1 MGTRAANCWQ
11 FQAIAVG
18 VEVVVVVV
26 GRAAVWQFA
35 CCYHS
40 LSSACIVCACLGK
53 SFCHCRAMGNVNKAE
68 AKHGKELFRWVQEIG
83 KVIYCKTVADQQEFV
98 ALVRI
103 IVLN

>member
-18 VEVVVVVV
+18 VAVVVVAVVV

-40 LSSACIVCACLGK
+40 LSSARIVCLCLGK
-53 SFCHCRAMGNVNKAE
+53 SFCHCGAMGNVNKVE

-83 KVIYCKTVADQQEFV
+83 RVIYWKQTVADQQEFCV
-98 ALVRI
+98 
-103 IVLN
+103 